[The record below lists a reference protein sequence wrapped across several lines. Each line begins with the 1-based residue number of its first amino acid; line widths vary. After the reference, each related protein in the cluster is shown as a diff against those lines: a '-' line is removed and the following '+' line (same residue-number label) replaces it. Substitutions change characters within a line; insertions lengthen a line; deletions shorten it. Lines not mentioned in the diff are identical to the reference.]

1 MQKTPLQFKISS
13 ALKNIIGSDLIS
25 DDFIAVFELVKNS
38 YDAHATKVEITFEN
52 IYSDNAKIIIK
63 DNGKGMN
70 YDDIINK
77 WLFVAYSA
85 KKEGTEEDSYDY
97 RDKIKVKRAYA
108 GAKGIGRFSC
118 DRLGGELYLETVK
131 DEKNSNVETL
141 LTEWDRFEGNLKEEF
156 VNISVLHETIPESNY
171 DLGHGTILEIS
182 KLKSTWGRDKLLDL
196 KDSLAR
202 LINPNSINK
211 EDNFEIKL
219 IVEEELLKDQEQ
231 KEQNLLKVNHEKSPL
246 DIEQVKYFKI
256 INVPKIKNLVF
267 ETLEIK
273 TTKIVS
279 KILDKNKKQI
289 QTSLI
294 EGGKLV
300 YKIIEDNKYDN
311 LQNVECEIYYL
322 NRSAKVNFFKKMGV
336 RSVEYGHIFVYKN
349 GLRIYP
355 YGDRHEDPLRM
366 DNRKSQGHSRYIGTR
381 ESMGYIHINEP
392 NDELR
397 ETSSRGDGLIK
408 SKPYFELVDW
418 FYDNLKRLEKY
429 IIDITDWGNDL
440 SNEDY
445 IKLDNT
451 GQRDAIEDL
460 VTNLTKT
467 KGLISFEVATEI
479 FEIIDKK
486 QEKSTKN
493 VLTKIKKQLQGDD
506 YDKDAIVDSI
516 SKIEKNLDDLKKTT
530 DKASLYGDKN
540 FVKNEELSTTIEK
553 KNEQLAIRDSINSQ
567 DIENVTNLHHQV
579 FVVSD
584 TISSILDEMHNMI
597 SLGEGINED
606 ELKQFIDELTLEN
619 SKVESLSRFGM
630 RAIFED
636 FNSVKENSLP
646 DFINDYVD
654 KISNHFKNSKVNVVF
669 NQLSKDDFETQ
680 FRPLDVSII
689 IDNMINNAKKHSAR
703 ELVITTKNIDKST
716 LQFTF
721 KDNGIGF
728 HSGINEIK
736 EIFKPG
742 FSTTKSTGLGLF
754 HISNILKAYNWDIE
768 VNEKYED
775 GAEFIITI
783 KK

>member
-52 IYSDNAKIIIK
+52 IYSKNAKIIIK

-70 YDDIINK
+70 YDDLTNK

-118 DRLGGELYLETVK
+118 DRLGGELYLETIK
-131 DEKNSNVETL
+131 DEKKAKVETL
-141 LTEWDRFEGNLKEEF
+141 LTEWDKFEGNLKEEF
-156 VNISVLHETIPESNY
+156 VNISVIHETIPKSNY
-171 DLGHGTILEIS
+171 DIDHGTVLEIS
-182 KLKSTWGRDKLLDL
+182 NLKSQWDRKKFLEL
-196 KDSLAR
+196 KNALAK
-202 LINPNSINK
+202 LINPNTQTKEDVFEIILDVNAELK
-211 EDNFEIKL
+211 EDNENSEYND
-219 IVEEELLKDQEQ
+219 IVNGKV
-231 KEQNLLKVNHEKSPL
+231 QNL
-246 DIEQVKYFKI
+246 I
-256 INVPKIKNLVF
+256 F
-267 ETLEIK
+267 ETLDLK
-273 TTKIVS
+273 TTKLVS
-279 KILDKNKKQI
+279 NISDSNPSEI
-289 QTSLI
+289 QTSLF

-300 YKIIEDNKYDN
+300 YKIYENNPFEK
-311 LQNVECEIYYL
+311 LSNVECEIYYL
-322 NRSAKVNFFKKMGV
+322 NRSAKATFTRRMGV
-336 RSVEYGHIFVYKN
+336 EPVNYGHIYVYKN
-349 GLRIYP
+349 GIRIYP
-355 YGDRHEDPLRM
+355 YGDRSEDPLKM
-366 DNRKSQGHSRYIGTR
+366 DNRKAQGRTRYLGTR
-381 ESMGYIHINEP
+381 EVIGYIGINEP
-392 NDELR
+392 NENLR
-397 ETSSRGDGLIK
+397 ETTSRGDGLLK
-408 SKPYFELVDW
+408 TKEYFELIDW
-418 FYDNLKRLEKY
+418 FYQNVKRIEKY
-429 IIDITDWGNDL
+429 IIDIVDWGNFL
-440 SNEDY
+440 SDDDFINF
-445 IKLDNT
+445 N
-451 GQRDAIEDL
+451 
-460 VTNLTKT
+460 NSFT
-467 KGLISFEVATEI
+467 KGEGDKQEVKNVNENLLKLIESLSSSKNIKSVELSPNILDILEQKSEKSVQKSLKNISTSIESEKF
-479 FEIIDKK
+479 DKK
-486 QEKSTKN
+486 E
-493 VLTKIKKQLQGDD
+493 VLEKIKE
-506 YDKDAIVDSI
+506 A
-516 SKIEKNLDDLKKTT
+516 SKKLEKLKKSK
-530 DKASLYGDKN
+530 DEAEDEAFEKLI
-540 FVKNEELSTTIEK
+540 KNEELSTEIEK
-553 KNEQLAIRDSINSQ
+553 KNEQLSIRNSIDAQ

-597 SLGEGINED
+597 SLGEGIDED

-654 KISNHFKNSKVNVVF
+654 KISNYFKNSKVNVVF

-689 IDNMINNAKKHSAR
+689 IDNMINNAKKHSAK
-703 ELVITTKNIDKST
+703 ELKITTKNIDKST

-728 HSGINEIK
+728 HSSINEIK

-754 HISNILKAYNWDIE
+754 HISNILKAYKWDIE
-768 VNEKYED
+768 VNEKYKD

>member
-52 IYSDNAKIIIK
+52 IYSKNAKIIIK

-70 YDDIINK
+70 YDDLTNK

-85 KKEGTEEDSYDY
+85 KKEGTEEDSYNY

-118 DRLGGELYLETVK
+118 DRLGGELYLETIK
-131 DEKNSNVETL
+131 DEKKAKVETL
-141 LTEWDRFEGNLKEEF
+141 LTEWDKFEGNLKEEF
-156 VNISVLHETIPESNY
+156 VNISVIHETISKSNY
-171 DLGHGTILEIS
+171 DIDHGTILEIS
-182 KLKSTWGRDKLLDL
+182 NLKSQWDRKKFLDL
-196 KDSLAR
+196 KNALAK
-202 LINPNSINK
+202 LINPNTQTKEDVFEIILDVNAELK
-211 EDNFEIKL
+211 EDNENSEYND
-219 IVEEELLKDQEQ
+219 IVNGKV
-231 KEQNLLKVNHEKSPL
+231 QNL
-246 DIEQVKYFKI
+246 I
-256 INVPKIKNLVF
+256 F
-267 ETLEIK
+267 ETLDLK
-273 TTKIVS
+273 TTKLVS
-279 KILDKNKKQI
+279 NISDSNPSEI
-289 QTSLI
+289 QTSLF

-300 YKIIEDNKYDN
+300 YKIYENNPFEK
-311 LQNVECEIYYL
+311 LSNVECEIYYL
-322 NRSAKVNFFKKMGV
+322 NRSAKATFTRRMGV
-336 RSVEYGHIFVYKN
+336 EPVNYGHIYIYKN
-349 GLRIYP
+349 GIRIYP
-355 YGDRHEDPLRM
+355 YGDRSEDPLKM
-366 DNRKSQGHSRYIGTR
+366 DNRKAQGRTRYLGTR
-381 ESMGYIHINEP
+381 EVIGYIGINEP
-392 NDELR
+392 NENLR
-397 ETSSRGDGLIK
+397 ETTSRGDGLLK
-408 SKPYFELVDW
+408 TKEYFELIDW
-418 FYDNLKRLEKY
+418 FYQNVKRIEKY
-429 IIDITDWGNDL
+429 IIDIVDWGNFL
-440 SNEDY
+440 SEDDF
-445 IKLDNT
+445 INF
-451 GQRDAIEDL
+451 
-460 VTNLTKT
+460 NNSFT
-467 KGLISFEVATEI
+467 KGEGDKQELKNVNENLLKLIESLSSSKNIKSVELSPNILEI
-479 FEIIDKK
+479 LEQKSEKSVQKSLKNISTSIESEKFDKK
-486 QEKSTKN
+486 E
-493 VLTKIKKQLQGDD
+493 VLEKIKE
-506 YDKDAIVDSI
+506 A
-516 SKIEKNLDDLKKTT
+516 SKKLEKLKKSK
-530 DKASLYGDKN
+530 DEAEDEAFEKLI
-540 FVKNEELSTTIEK
+540 KNEELSTEIEK
-553 KNEQLAIRDSINSQ
+553 KNEQLSIRNSIDAQ

-597 SLGEGINED
+597 SLGEGIDED

-654 KISNHFKNSKVNVVF
+654 KISNYFKNSKVNVVF
-669 NQLSKDDFETQ
+669 NQLSKDDFEIQ

-689 IDNMINNAKKHSAR
+689 IDNMINNAKKHSAK
-703 ELVITTKNIDKST
+703 ELTITTKNIDKST

-728 HSGINEIK
+728 HNSISEIK

-754 HISNILKAYNWDIE
+754 HISNILKAYKWDIK
-768 VNEKYED
+768 VNEKYKE